1 MSEPIVLS
9 PVPSP
14 VHRSLIAAAR
24 ERPDRHLQP
33 PERVRG
39 RARRLLADKLVGLGL
54 AERVVVD
61 GGETAWWL
69 EPDRGSIGLR
79 LPRYD
84 HDEAEVTADADAV
97 TGPEGGGASRSEVE
111 RTGGAIL
118 ALRPSEPRGW
128 TKIARVLALLRRPEG
143 ADLQALAAATGWLP
157 HTARAA
163 LTGLRRKGHAIE
175 AHKADDAG
183 GRTVYHIAP
192 VTEAGDEGAQ

>member
-1 MSEPIVLS
+1 MSEPVA
-9 PVPSP
+9 PSP
-14 VHRSLIAAAR
+14 VHRSLIATAR
-24 ERPDRHLQP
+24 ERPDRHLVP

-61 GGETAWWL
+61 EGETAWWL

-79 LPRYD
+79 LPRHD
-84 HDEAEVTADADAV
+84 HDEAEVMVDAEAVADTL
-97 TGPEGGGASRSEVE
+97 TGPEGCGEVE
-111 RTGGAIL
+111 STGGVNL
-118 ALRPSEPRGW
+118 ALRPAEPRGW

-143 ADLQALAAATGWLP
+143 ADLQALVAATGWLP

-163 LTGLRRKGHAIE
+163 LTGLRRKGHAVE
-175 AHKADDAG
+175 ARRADDAG

-192 VTEAGDEGAQ
+192 VTEAGDEGAR